1 MGPKSVPF
9 FGTEIGQ
16 KVVPKGVK
24 KVGPRSRKIGSDRTP
39 RSVSH
44 NPLPED
50 KIELERSKV
59 LSTHLRLYTII
70 FHGLS
75 PRALRL
81 PANPHGFKSKP

>member
-1 MGPKSVPF
+1 MEPKSVPF
-9 FGTEIGQ
+9 FGAEIGQ

-44 NPLPED
+44 NPPPED

-70 FHGLS
+70 FHGVVSTSLEV
-75 PRALRL
+75 P
-81 PANPHGFKSKP
+81 G